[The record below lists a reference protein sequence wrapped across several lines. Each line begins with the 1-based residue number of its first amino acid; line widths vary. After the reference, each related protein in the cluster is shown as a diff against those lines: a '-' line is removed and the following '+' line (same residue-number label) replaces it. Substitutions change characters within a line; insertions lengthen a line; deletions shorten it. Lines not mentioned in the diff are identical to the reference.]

1 MEKMAMKNEKLT
13 QDEYNALDEVK
24 RGPIKGE
31 RVSACVGRNTKRL
44 AALKLFSVA
53 RDGRVSLT
61 DKGEQTLFLRRCIM
75 GLRAVAADP
84 SGALDADVAMF
95 LGKKSH
101 IVPRAEG
108 GFDISDKGRE
118 SLLDIE
124 NQGI

>member
-1 MEKMAMKNEKLT
+1 MKNEKLT

-24 RGPIKGE
+24 RGIKGE

-44 AALKLFSVA
+44 AGLKLFTIA
-53 RDGRVSLT
+53 KNGRISLT
-61 DKGEQTLFLRRCIM
+61 DKGEQTLFLRRCIL
-75 GLRAVAADP
+75 GLRAVADDP
-84 SGALDADVAMF
+84 SSTLDADVAMF

-118 SLLDIE
+118 SLVDIA

>member
-24 RGPIKGE
+24 RGIKGE

-44 AALKLFSVA
+44 AGLKLFTIA
-53 RDGRVSLT
+53 KNGRISLT
-61 DKGEQTLFLRRCIM
+61 DKGEQTLFLRRCIL
-75 GLRAVAADP
+75 GLRAVEADP
-84 SGALDADVAMF
+84 ASTLDADVAMF

-118 SLLDIE
+118 SLADIA
-124 NQGI
+124 NQGM

>member
-1 MEKMAMKNEKLT
+1 MDKIAMKNEKLT

-24 RGPIKGE
+24 RGIKGE

-44 AALKLFSVA
+44 AGLKLFTIA
-53 RDGRVSLT
+53 KNGRISLT

-75 GLRAVAADP
+75 GLRAIEADP
-84 SGALDADVAMF
+84 ASAIDADVALF

-101 IVPRAEG
+101 IIPRAEG
-108 GFDISDKGRE
+108 GFEISDKGRE
-118 SLLDIE
+118 SLADIA